1 MGEFRSD
8 NREGFGDRGRSRSGY
23 GGGRFGGSRFG
34 GRSGGF
40 GGRGGFRDRDS
51 GRSNRRPLEMHEVTC
66 DKCGKRCEVPFRPT
80 GNKPVFCS
88 DCFKKNEDSGSNFGS
103 RNQDRPSQSG
113 MSLEQ
118 FNQLNAKLDKIL
130 QVLESLELD
139 VEEEYEEEE
148 KENDSK

>member
-8 NREGFGDRGRSRSGY
+8 NREGFGDRGRFRSGY

-51 GRSNRRPLEMHEVTC
+51 GRSNRRPLEMHEATC

-88 DCFKKNEDSGSNFGS
+88 DCFKKNEGSGSNFGS

-113 MSLEQ
+113 MFSEQ
-118 FNQLNAKLDKIL
+118 FNKLNAKLDKIL

-139 VEEEYEEEE
+139 VEYEE